1 MKTLEDLWYGNIAPS
16 RRSIKKDS
24 QAERTLSMVAKH
36 DDTLRSMLSDTQK
49 EEYIKLYDCQSELT
63 DILEREAFAEG
74 FSLAIKIMIDI
85 IKTMAIP
92 SVDD

>member
-1 MKTLEDLWYGNIAPS
+1 MTALEDLWYGNIAPS

-36 DDTLRSMLSDTQK
+36 DDALRSILSDTQK

-63 DILEREAFAEG
+63 DLLEREAFAEG
-74 FSLAIKIMIDI
+74 FSLAVKIMIDV
-85 IKTMAIP
+85 IKTMDIP
-92 SVDD
+92 LIDD

>member
-1 MKTLEDLWYGNIAPS
+1 MTMLKDLWYGNIAPH
-16 RRSIKKDS
+16 RWSIKKGS
-24 QAERTLSMVAKH
+24 QAERTLSLVAKH

-74 FSLAIKIMIDI
+74 FSLAVKIMIDVI
-85 IKTMAIP
+85 NTMDIP
-92 SVDD
+92 SIDD